1 MKARRLP
8 NNPIITPD
16 TDPSVGN
23 NINGPSLVRVPDW
36 IRNPLGRYYLYFA
49 SHSGDRIR
57 LAYADK
63 IEGPYTVYAPGTLR
77 LDQTQ
82 HLWHIASPDVHV
94 NESLQ
99 LFVMYYHGIVED
111 GCDPQATSVAVSEDG
126 VNFTNRSH
134 ALGLAYWRVFEWDG
148 YFYALVMPGT
158 FVRSRGPFGPFEEG
172 PALYT
177 RDMRH
182 SAVLLRDSTL
192 HVFHSNA
199 HDCPE
204 HILHSTIDIEGDWED
219 WEASEP
225 KSLLEPEMDWE
236 GSGEMLLASERG
248 AAEGPVRQLRDPA
261 IFEEGGKTWLL
272 YSVAGESGIAIAKLT
287 VK

>member
-1 MKARRLP
+1 MKAKRLP

-16 TDPSVGN
+16 TDPSVGE
-23 NINGPSLVRVPDW
+23 NINGPSLIRVPAW

-49 SHSGDRIR
+49 DHAGERIR

-63 IEGPYTVYAPGTLR
+63 IEGPYTVYAPGSLQ
-77 LDQTQ
+77 LDQTG
-82 HLWHIASPDVHV
+82 HYHHIASPDVHV
-94 NESLQ
+94 DDSQQ
-99 LFVMYYHGIVED
+99 LIVMYYHGPAHDEP
-111 GCDPQATSVAVSEDG
+111 DPQAGSVAVSEDG

-134 ALGLAYWRVFEWDG
+134 ALGPPYWRVFEWDNCK
-148 YFYALVMPGT
+148 YALVMPGL

-172 PALYT
+172 PTLYT
-177 RDMRH
+177 ADMRH
-182 SAVLLRDSTL
+182 SAVLRRDSTL

-204 HILHSTIDIEGDWED
+204 HILHSTIDLQGDWED

-236 GSGEMLLASERG
+236 GADEMMLASERG
-248 AAEGPVRQLRDPA
+248 CAPGPVRQLRDPA
-261 IFEEGGKTWLL
+261 IFEEKGKTWLL
-272 YSVAGESGIAIAKLT
+272 YSVAGESGIAIARLT
-287 VK
+287 G